1 MKKLIALL
9 LALVMV
15 LALAA
20 CAAKTEPAKT
30 ETTTETTTTTEE
42 ITTTEEAPA
51 EETPAAETTGEKM
64 YIPVMAKGFQHQFW
78 QAVAAGSA
86 AAAEDYN
93 VDIYFDGPASETE
106 IDAQVNMVK
115 NELAKNPKAMALAAL
130 STDAVTEILE
140 ECAEKNIPVIGF
152 DSGVPGDTTGAVKA
166 TACTNNENA
175 AAIAAD
181 KFNENETVVEAMK
194 NATSDNPVIIGCL
207 SQDAVSASVTG
218 RTTGFVDEMAK
229 IAETYQPGKVSIEG
243 HAKWEK
249 KVDAPAIIIEVAIS
263 ATTEATAVQTAANSL
278 LGMNPVAIFCSN
290 EGAVTGFL
298 AAVSDGEDLA
308 EGGKYAGLVVA
319 GFDAGAAQKN
329 AVRQGWFY
337 GSVTQDPYQI
347 GYKAVELAVKAANGE
362 AVEDVDTGAQWYD
375 ASNIDDEMIAML
387 VYD

>member
-30 ETTTETTTTTEE
+30 ETTDTKTEQTTTEE
-42 ITTTEEAPA
+42 TKTEDPAPA
-51 EETPAAETTGEKM
+51 EETTGEKM

-78 QAVAAGSA
+78 QAVAKGSEDA
-86 AAAEDYN
+86 AKDLGVE
-93 VDIYFDGPASETE
+93 IYFDGPASETE

-115 NELAKNPKAMALAAL
+115 TELAKNPKAMALAAL

-166 TACTNNENA
+166 TACTNNESA
-175 AAIAAD
+175 AAIAAE

-207 SQDAVSASVTG
+207 SQDAVSASVMG
-218 RTTGFVDEMAK
+218 RTTGFVDKMAE

-249 KVDAPAIIIEVAIS
+249 KVENPAIIIEVAIS

-278 LGMNPVAIFCSN
+278 LGLNPVAIFCSN

-298 AAVSDGEDLA
+298 AAVSDGQDLA
-308 EGGKYAGLVVA
+308 EGGKYDGLVVA
-319 GFDAGAAQKN
+319 GFDAGQAQKN

-362 AVEDVDTGAQWYD
+362 AVSDVDTGAQWYD
-375 ASNIDDEMIAML
+375 ASNIDDDMIALL